1 MTRTP
6 GRPLL
11 AATLIVRDEADNLPA
26 TLAALHGLVDE
37 VVVYDTGSHDGTQAL
52 ATAAG
57 ARVLQGYW
65 DGDFARA
72 RNAALDMTRAEWV
85 LIVDA
90 DERPVGD
97 VHGLRA
103 YLSGTASA
111 GPGTPPAAALDL
123 IVVDVVNVGHDDREI
138 DALTSVRLARRDGV
152 RWHGTVHEHLRV
164 PGLAA
169 GTERRLYLPRSAFHL
184 RHHGYADPV
193 LARAKAERNLA
204 IAQAELDALV
214 ASGSQDSAAAARV
227 LLDLGR
233 SCVGAGRRQD
243 AVDAFETLRELVPSG
258 LRRAQA
264 SAMLAQVLLD
274 EGGLEEA
281 ALVLEEELRG
291 SGLAD
296 PRYCD
301 WLKAQALA
309 RLGHRDVA
317 LDLLRGID
325 QLVDPVGNRYPVG
338 PVLVTR
344 TLLATSAGR
353 VEEAAEAL
361 LEAMAVHGEAADHGP
376 LLLQL
381 WEGREEELVHRV
393 MASGGRYVGDL
404 LARLAE
410 LGDGGQR
417 VAALA
422 GSTPAAT
429 VL

>member
-1 MTRTP
+1 MTRSS

-11 AATLIVRDEADNLPA
+11 AATLIVKNEADNLPG
-26 TLAALHGLVDE
+26 TLAALQGLVDE
-37 VVVYDTGSHDGTQAL
+37 VVVYDTGSSDGTQAL
-52 ATAAG
+52 AAAAG

-72 RNAALDMTRAEWV
+72 RNAALDMTRAQWV
-85 LIVDA
+85 LVVDA

-97 VHGLRA
+97 VQGLRA
-103 YLSGTASA
+103 YLAGAASA
-111 GPGTPPAAALDL
+111 GPGTPPASQLDL
-123 IVVDVVNVGHDDREI
+123 IVVDVVNVTDDDREI
-138 DALTSVRLARRDGV
+138 DSLTSVRIARRDGV
-152 RWHGTVHEHLRV
+152 RWSGTVHEHLRV
-164 PGLAA
+164 TGTAPGA
-169 GTERRLYLPRSAFHL
+169 ERRLFLPRGVFHI
-184 RHHGYADPV
+184 RHHGYADAN
-193 LARAKAERNLA
+193 LARSKAERNLA
-204 IAQAELDALV
+204 IAQAQLDALV
-214 ASGSQDSAAAARV
+214 AAGSQDTAAAARV

-233 SCVGAGRRQD
+233 SCLGAGRRQD
-243 AVDAFETLRELVPSG
+243 AVDAFETLRDLVPSG
-258 LRRAQA
+258 LHRAQA

-301 WLKAQALA
+301 WLRAQALA

-317 LDLLRGID
+317 LDLLRGVD
-325 QLVDPVGNRYPVG
+325 ELVDPVGNRSSIG

-353 VEEAAEAL
+353 VEEAGQAL
-361 LEAMAVHGEAADHGP
+361 LEAMAVHGEVPDHGP

-381 WEGREEELVHRV
+381 WQGREEELVHRA
-393 MASGGRYVGDL
+393 MATGGRFVGDV

-422 GSTPAAT
+422 GAS
-429 VL
+429 L